1 MFLFSDT
8 QIKNEGFVEDINNL
22 LNTYEVPNIW
32 TSEEKVEIQE
42 MVSALYRQS
51 GKGEAS
57 PAQLY
62 AFFIE
67 QVRKNLHL
75 VLCFSPI
82 GDAFRTRVRMFPSL
96 VNCCTIDWFFEWPQD
111 ALETVSRK
119 FIASIKMEQK
129 TKEACSELL

>member
-1 MFLFSDT
+1 MFSDT

-57 PAQLY
+57 PA
-62 AFFIE
+62 
-67 QVRKNLHL
+67 
-75 VLCFSPI
+75 
-82 GDAFRTRVRMFPSL
+82 
-96 VNCCTIDWFFEWPQD
+96 
-111 ALETVSRK
+111 
-119 FIASIKMEQK
+119 
-129 TKEACSELL
+129 